1 MARNLLEQESIKKI
15 ISKNTLDKKK
25 MLQLLF
31 PHFQF
36 QFHII
41 INLLKKY
48 STHLEIVCVCIIC
61 HDLLSVNESINV

>member
-1 MARNLLEQESIKKI
+1 
-15 ISKNTLDKKK
+15 